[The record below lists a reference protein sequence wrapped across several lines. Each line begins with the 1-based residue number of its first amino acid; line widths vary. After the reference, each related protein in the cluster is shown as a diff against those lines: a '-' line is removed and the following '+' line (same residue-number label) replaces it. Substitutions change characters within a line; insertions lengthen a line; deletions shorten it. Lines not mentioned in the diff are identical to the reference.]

1 MLDFDEKRF
10 DLDEY
15 EQRLQRFEDYLHK
28 REDEQRSHQQQAAS
42 PEKHI
47 NDVTEDEETKVLKQ
61 GRSQPRTLTRQKSG
75 GEGKAEFSELGEIFK
90 QYCDKFRPLDKNSKV
105 HVGLKI
111 LLYPIAQES
120 QGSYLEVEVATLQG

>member
-42 PEKHI
+42 PDKHI
-47 NDVTEDEETKVLKQ
+47 KDATEDEETKGHNQ
-61 GRSQPRTLTRQKSG
+61 GRMQHRTLTRQKSG

-105 HVGLKI
+105 HVGLTFS
-111 LLYPIAQES
+111 LNLIAQES
-120 QGSYLEVEVATLQG
+120 QGSYLEVEAATL

>member
-47 NDVTEDEETKVLKQ
+47 ENETEDEEIKVHNQ
-61 GRSQPRTLTRQKSG
+61 GRVQPRTLTRQKSG
-75 GEGKAEFSELGEIFK
+75 GEGKAEFSELGEIFN

-105 HVGLKI
+105 HVGFKFSLNF
-111 LLYPIAQES
+111 IAQES
-120 QGSYLEVEVATLQG
+120 